1 MDPEWVHG
9 HWDPG
14 RYAQLQQ
21 EFCQQDP
28 FCGLCCA
35 VLCWENM
42 VLHVDK
48 EALPVDEAVSS
59 LQATLVDKTDAFLE
73 MLLANR
79 KKRTSRIRTT
89 GVEPDF

>member
-1 MDPEWVHG
+1 M
-9 HWDPG
+9 
-14 RYAQLQQ
+14 
-21 EFCQQDP
+21 
-28 FCGLCCA
+28 
-35 VLCWENM
+35 LCWENM

>member
-1 MDPEWVHG
+1 M
-9 HWDPG
+9 
-14 RYAQLQQ
+14 
-21 EFCQQDP
+21 
-28 FCGLCCA
+28 
-35 VLCWENM
+35 LCWENM

-73 MLLANR
+73 MLLASR